1 MLSTL
6 AGCPLEAA
14 YPGRMSESSENA
26 RDRALENIETL
37 LVAISV
43 RSLPHRVGSLLDARL
58 TLKQLKTL
66 TSLAGTES
74 RTLTS
79 LAADF
84 EVSLPTMSGILD
96 KLVQRGLIERAANLE
111 DQRSRHLRLT
121 PLGHAVIGEIVAP
134 EPHLGSEIV
143 AGMDT
148 RELEAL
154 EVGLS
159 AVNRELRR
167 VTEEG

>member
-1 MLSTL
+1 
-6 AGCPLEAA
+6 
-14 YPGRMSESSENA
+14 MSESSENA
-26 RDRALENIETL
+26 RDRALGHIETL

-66 TSLAGTES
+66 ASLAGADS

>member
-1 MLSTL
+1 
-6 AGCPLEAA
+6 
-14 YPGRMSESSENA
+14 MSESTQPS
-26 RDRALENIETL
+26 RDRALEHIETL

-58 TLKQLKTL
+58 TLKQLKAL

-96 KLVQRGLIERAANLE
+96 KLVQRGLVERVENAQ

-134 EPHLGSEIV
+134 EPHLGNEIV
-143 AGMDT
+143 AGLELH
-148 RELEAL
+148 ELEAL
-154 EVGLS
+154 EVALS
-159 AVNRELRR
+159 GINRELRHL
-167 VTEEG
+167 TETD

>member
-1 MLSTL
+1 
-6 AGCPLEAA
+6 
-14 YPGRMSESSENA
+14 MSESSENA
-26 RDRALENIETL
+26 RNRALEHIETL

-43 RSLPHRVGSLLDARL
+43 RSLPHRVGSLLDAKL
-58 TLKQLKTL
+58 TLKQLTTL
-66 TSLAGTES
+66 TALAGAES

-84 EVSLPTMSGILD
+84 EVSLPTMSGIVD
-96 KLVQRGLIERAANLE
+96 KLAQRGLVQRVENVE

-154 EVGLS
+154 EVALT

-167 VTEEG
+167 VTEEW

>member
-1 MLSTL
+1 
-6 AGCPLEAA
+6 
-14 YPGRMSESSENA
+14 MSESSENV
-26 RDRALENIETL
+26 RDEALKSIETL

-43 RSLPHRVGSLLDARL
+43 RSLPHRVGSLLEARL
-58 TLKQLKTL
+58 TLKQLRAL
-66 TSLAGTES
+66 TTLAGTQTL
-74 RTLTS
+74 TLTS

-96 KLVQRGLIERAANLE
+96 KLVQRDLVERVENHE
-111 DQRSRHLRLT
+111 DQRSRPLRLT
-121 PLGHAVIGEIVAP
+121 ALGQAVIGEIVAP
-134 EPHLGSEIV
+134 DPHLGSEIV

-148 RELEAL
+148 SELAAL
-154 EVGLS
+154 EVALA

>member
-1 MLSTL
+1 
-6 AGCPLEAA
+6 
-14 YPGRMSESSENA
+14 MSESSENA
-26 RDRALENIETL
+26 RDRALEHIETL

-43 RSLPHRVGSLLDARL
+43 RSLPHRVGSLLDAKL
-58 TLKQLKTL
+58 TLKQLKAL
-66 TSLAGTES
+66 TSLADTQS

-84 EVSLPTMSGILD
+84 DVSLPTMSGILD